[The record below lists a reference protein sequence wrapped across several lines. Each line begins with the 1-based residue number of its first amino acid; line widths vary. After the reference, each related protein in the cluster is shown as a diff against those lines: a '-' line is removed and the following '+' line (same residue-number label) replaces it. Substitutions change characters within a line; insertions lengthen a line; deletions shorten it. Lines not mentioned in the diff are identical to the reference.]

1 MSLHNSVA
9 HLTRQCLCLG
19 PLNQLSRAQ
28 SRALPPSTTTWL
40 FKFLWFLTLQCS
52 CAHLFEEE
60 LSLHIRGHPEL
71 GRLDIGQG
79 LFLRRELK
87 SHASKPLDLSNSCY
101 VVLKAE
107 GFETPLLCLRASDY
121 RSVVGQFQPGTLS
134 HGFPSQS
141 EAKVYC
147 AAAGV
152 NFPSSVYQWRP
163 QR

>member
-1 MSLHNSVA
+1 MSLHNLVA
-9 HLTRQCLCLG
+9 HLIRQCLCLG
-19 PLNQLSRAQ
+19 PLNQLPRAQ
-28 SRALPPSTTTWL
+28 SRALLPSTTTWL

-60 LSLHIRGHPEL
+60 LSQHIRGHPER

-87 SHASKPLDLSNSCY
+87 SLVHPNHWIYQTPATWCST
-101 VVLKAE
+101 E

-121 RSVVGQFQPGTLS
+121 RAVVGQFQPGTLS